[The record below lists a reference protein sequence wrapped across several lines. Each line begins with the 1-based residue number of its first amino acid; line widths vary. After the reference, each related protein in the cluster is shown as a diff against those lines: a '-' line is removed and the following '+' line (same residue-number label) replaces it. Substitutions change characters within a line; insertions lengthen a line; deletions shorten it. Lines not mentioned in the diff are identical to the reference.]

1 MKKYIDLRV
10 EANETD
16 LADFVKICGV
26 IQYLGAIGASR
37 EVRIKVDGDGS
48 ARFSFSID
56 GQKIPHTE
64 VETGYYGKDFFNFY
78 LGE

>member
-1 MKKYIDLRV
+1 MRKYIDLRV

-16 LADFVKICGV
+16 LADFVKIMGV
-26 IQYLGAIGASR
+26 IQYLCAIGASR

-48 ARFSFSID
+48 ADFTFHVN
-56 GQKIPHTE
+56 GEKIPHTE
-64 VETGYYGKDFFNFY
+64 VETGYRGKEFFNFY